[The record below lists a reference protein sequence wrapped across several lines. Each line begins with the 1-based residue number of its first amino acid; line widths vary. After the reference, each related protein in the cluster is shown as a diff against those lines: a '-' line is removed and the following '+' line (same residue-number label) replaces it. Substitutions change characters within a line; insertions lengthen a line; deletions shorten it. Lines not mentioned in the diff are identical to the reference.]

1 LFRTLCAFL
10 LRLQEVMLTS
20 AQQASAAAKAE
31 EDTSAAPNATANLQ
45 DDAHGDEEQG
55 EEEQAEDDQDV
66 D

>member
-1 LFRTLCAFL
+1 
-10 LRLQEVMLTS
+10 MLTS